1 MIKNIRKIIAYYISI
16 FLMVVSFG
24 LIKVNFSGE
33 PTVSTPTFKNK
44 SEISRE
50 VDENIENK
58 NT

>member
-1 MIKNIRKIIAYYISI
+1 MIKKIRKTIAYYISI

-33 PTVSTPTFKNK
+33 PTVPTPTFKNK

-50 VDENIENK
+50 VDENIEKK